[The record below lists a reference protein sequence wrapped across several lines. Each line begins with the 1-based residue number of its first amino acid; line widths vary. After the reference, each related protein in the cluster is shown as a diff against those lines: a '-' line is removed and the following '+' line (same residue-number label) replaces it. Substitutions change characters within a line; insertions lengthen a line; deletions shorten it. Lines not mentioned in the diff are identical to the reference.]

1 MQNRSKAAGGRLAVA
16 LAVVAGLA
24 AGTTVVAGRA
34 AADEMKPIQIG
45 VLTDLSG
52 VTADATGKGSVEA
65 ARLAVEDMGGKVA
78 GRPVEVISA
87 DHQHKTDLG
96 SSIARE
102 WFDQTG
108 VDVIVDVPNSA
119 VALAVQEIAREK
131 KKMVLFSGAG
141 TPALTGKSC
150 SPYGVHWTYDTYA
163 LSKGTAG
170 AVVKAGGD
178 SWFMIASDYAFG
190 HQLARDAGA
199 VVTGAGGQV
208 VGEVFHPLATPD
220 FSSYLLQAQASG
232 AKVVGIANAG
242 GDTIN
247 TIKQAG
253 EFGLVAGGQKLA
265 ALILMLSDIHGL
277 GLKAAQGTY
286 LTTPSYWDVDDRA
299 RALSKRYMERVGAM
313 PGMLQA
319 GVYGEVLHYLK
330 AVDAAG
336 GTDADA
342 VSAKMRELP
351 IDDPYSR
358 NARLREDGRVVRDM
372 YLARVKAPAESKG
385 PWDYLD
391 IVATIPGDELVWPL
405 SESTCPLVAR

>member
-1 MQNRSKAAGGRLAVA
+1 MRNKSKAAGGRLAVV
-16 LAVVAGLA
+16 LAVVAGLMA
-24 AGTTVVAGRA
+24 VAGQA
-34 AADEMKPIQIG
+34 AADEMKPIRIG
-45 VLTDLSG
+45 VLTDLGG

-65 ARLAVEDMGGKVA
+65 ARLAVEDIGGKVA

-102 WFDQTG
+102 WFDQAG

-163 LSKGTAG
+163 LSRGTAG

-190 HQLARDAGA
+190 HQLARDAAA

-208 VGEVFHPLATPD
+208 VGEVFHPLATAD

-277 GLKAAQGTY
+277 GLQAAQGTY

-330 AVDAAG
+330 AVDAVG

-342 VSAKMRELP
+342 VSAKMRALP

-405 SESTCPLVAR
+405 SESTCPLVAK

>member
-1 MQNRSKAAGGRLAVA
+1 MRNKSKAAGGRLAVV
-16 LAVVAGLA
+16 LAVVAGLTAGTMAA
-24 AGTTVVAGRA
+24 AGQA
-34 AADEMKPIQIG
+34 AADEMKPIRIG
-45 VLTDLSG
+45 VLTDLGG

-102 WFDQTG
+102 WFDQAG

-163 LSKGTAG
+163 LSRGTAG

-190 HQLARDAGA
+190 HQLARDAAA

-208 VGEVFHPLATPD
+208 VGEVFHPLATAD

-277 GLKAAQGTY
+277 GLQAAQGTY

-330 AVDAAG
+330 AVDAVG

-342 VSAKMRELP
+342 VSAKMRALP

-391 IVATIPGDELVWPL
+391 IVATIPGDQLVWPL
-405 SESTCPLVAR
+405 SESTCPLVAK

>member
-1 MQNRSKAAGGRLAVA
+1 MRNKSKAAGGHLAVV
-16 LAVVAGLA
+16 LAVVAGLMA
-24 AGTTVVAGRA
+24 VAGQA
-34 AADEMKPIQIG
+34 AADEVKPIRIG
-45 VLTDLSG
+45 VLTDLGG

-102 WFDQTG
+102 WFDQAG

-163 LSKGTAG
+163 LSRGTAG

-190 HQLARDAGA
+190 HQLARDAAA

-208 VGEVFHPLATPD
+208 VGEVFHPLATAD

-277 GLKAAQGTY
+277 GLQAAQGTY

-330 AVDAAG
+330 AVDAVG

-342 VSAKMRELP
+342 VSAKMRALP

>member
-1 MQNRSKAAGGRLAVA
+1 MRNKSKAAGGRLAVV
-16 LAVVAGLA
+16 LAVVAGLMA
-24 AGTTVVAGRA
+24 VAGQA
-34 AADEMKPIQIG
+34 AADEMKPIRIG
-45 VLTDLSG
+45 VLTDLGG

-102 WFDQTG
+102 WFDQAG

-163 LSKGTAG
+163 LSRGTAG

-190 HQLARDAGA
+190 HQLARDAAA

-208 VGEVFHPLATPD
+208 VGEVFHPLATAD

-277 GLKAAQGTY
+277 GLQAAQGTY

-330 AVDAAG
+330 AVDAVG

-342 VSAKMRELP
+342 VSAKMRALP

-405 SESTCPLVAR
+405 SESTCPLVAK

>member
-1 MQNRSKAAGGRLAVA
+1 MRNKSKAAGGRLAVV
-16 LAVVAGLA
+16 LAVVAGLMA
-24 AGTTVVAGRA
+24 VAGQA
-34 AADEMKPIQIG
+34 AADEMKPIRIG
-45 VLTDLSG
+45 VLTDLGG

-102 WFDQTG
+102 WFDQAG

-163 LSKGTAG
+163 LSRGTAG

-190 HQLARDAGA
+190 HQLARDAAA

-208 VGEVFHPLATPD
+208 VGEVFHPLATAD

-277 GLKAAQGTY
+277 GLQAAQGTY

-330 AVDAAG
+330 AVDAVG

-342 VSAKMRELP
+342 VSAKMRALP

-391 IVATIPGDELVWPL
+391 IVATIPGDQLVWPL

>member
-1 MQNRSKAAGGRLAVA
+1 MRNKSKAAGGRLAVV
-16 LAVVAGLA
+16 LAVVAGLMA
-24 AGTTVVAGRA
+24 VAGQA
-34 AADEMKPIQIG
+34 AADEMKPIRIG
-45 VLTDLSG
+45 VLTDLGG

-102 WFDQTG
+102 WFDQAG

-163 LSKGTAG
+163 LSRGTAG

-190 HQLARDAGA
+190 HQLARDAAA

-208 VGEVFHPLATPD
+208 VGEVFHPLATAD

-277 GLKAAQGTY
+277 GLQAAQGTY

-330 AVDAAG
+330 AVDAVG

-342 VSAKMRELP
+342 VSAKMRALP

-391 IVATIPGDELVWPL
+391 IVATIPGDQLVWPL
-405 SESTCPLVAR
+405 SESTCPLVAK